1 LRAVSH
7 PTLSPAEIVAQ
18 LASIGIGLDV
28 EVYEDPNALFEAA
41 GDPSQQI
48 AMTLGISFIGN
59 PADASSFFN
68 LFTSQGIAAELNYSL
83 VGADATLLDESGYAV
98 TEVPNIDARLAAC
111 TALVSAA
118 QTRCWAELD
127 QYLTQEVVPWVPY
140 LFESYVRTVS
150 ADVARYSFDQSVGL
164 PALDQIAIHAA
175 E

>member
-1 LRAVSH
+1 
-7 PTLSPAEIVAQ
+7 
-18 LASIGIGLDV
+18 
-28 EVYEDPNALFEAA
+28 
-41 GDPSQQI
+41 
-48 AMTLGISFIGN
+48 LGISLIGN
-59 PADASSFFN
+59 PADASSFFSI
-68 LFTSQGIAAELNYSL
+68 FTSQGIAGELNYSL

-111 TALVSAA
+111 TALVGAA

-150 ADVARYSFDQSVGL
+150 ADVAHYSFDQSVGL
-164 PALDQIAIHAA
+164 PALDHIAIDA